1 MELWLSLELNDLW
14 TNTQRGRALSSRLSS
29 TLQHPDRRR
38 GFITASAKKAPPPFP
53 RLAPLC
59 SGLRKRDYRD
69 KSFLCALKMCFS
81 GQRHIPR
88 KKRKPTRYKIPLPY
102 PILLL
107 LFSFNNKS
115 FSALG
120 LQILSQLWVIYSPVQ
135 GEFQAPA
142 FPPLGT
148 SALVLTFSV
157 LTSMPDEGKQWG
169 GQFSVLGYP

>member
-1 MELWLSLELNDLW
+1 MDKHTEREGAQLEA
-14 TNTQRGRALSSRLSS
+14 QRAWVHSS
-29 TLQHPDRRR
+29 TLQHPDWRW
-38 GFITASAKKAPPPFP
+38 GFITASAKEAPAPCP
-53 RLAPLC
+53 RLALLC
-59 SGLRKRDYRD
+59 FGLTKRDDRD
-69 KSFLCALKMCFS
+69 KSFLCGLKTCFS
-81 GQRHIPR
+81 GQRHISR

-107 LFSFNNKS
+107 LFSFHYKS
-115 FSALG
+115 FLALG

-157 LTSMPDEGKQWG
+157 LTSRPEEGKQWG
-169 GQFSVLGYP
+169 DKFSILGYP